1 MIDTISYNVVCSD
14 ALNSVMAERE
24 NEAMNHVDKDS
35 MERLNE
41 QQLIAER
48 SIHQQIITGL
58 QQQLSDA
65 TAVRYLHQYVPFILL
80 VILAYTHCTRGHI
93 RSLFRGG
100 GVFTVPSV
108 PFFLPFNPPFLPFPI
123 SSPTLK
129 VAP

>member
-1 MIDTISYNVVCSD
+1 MIDTVSYNVVCSD

-80 VILAYTHCTRGHI
+80 VI
-93 RSLFRGG
+93 
-100 GVFTVPSV
+100 PSYMH
-108 PFFLPFNPPFLPFPI
+108 
-123 SSPTLK
+123 
-129 VAP
+129 